1 MPISGHEESGVKSF
15 AGQFS
20 DLVAGVPIKKRRYP
34 PLFRSSSP
42 PPPTPSGEPCSITEV
57 TDLQR
62 KENSSTSQGSSLSN
76 VSIAGAPIK
85 KRRFPS
91 TLQASSPSL
100 EEASC
105 QAKGHALRK
114 EHSSMS
120 LGSTL
125 STSSVGL
132 SDTIG
137 NPVFEEKKSS
147 SDVTIGNPVFEEKK
161 LSSDVTN
168 ADMGQKKSLLEPKQE
183 KSNPETPL
191 PTLTVVNSQEK
202 VVLNE
207 GNDSN
212 LGSQSIKPN
221 TELSLAAK
229 EGPGISTG
237 ADVSKQ
243 IVQDTLK
250 QESPVV
256 SGSTSLS
263 LSFKEHLFAS
273 VTSSEISEL
282 NPNLD
287 KGEPV
292 SLELSLSKEECST
305 HSSNTDAKSDS
316 DTTRVNSRANW
327 DLNTTMDAWD
337 EGSDASSV
345 KTSIDGLNITHNAL
359 DEKQLTTPTGMTPP
373 TSVISVTQ
381 ARIES
386 QNRAFI
392 TSPGLQSKCVHSPDL
407 RLSSYVQKHVEEP
420 SRISVKL
427 NSGNATPIVSLPSL
441 TGTAGDANTASFRLV
456 KPEPYD
462 DNLKKN
468 LKEVNTGP
476 VGSLD
481 IAAVKQE
488 FIQHSVIKPS
498 NSSVSNSKL
507 VDSTFIKSESS
518 HEGGQERSKTAE
530 STATG
535 QLSKVL
541 PQISLSS
548 STSMT
553 GSVVLNS
560 TQVSAKGSHPAV
572 KAVCTPVLTTS
583 NIIGQPENSSCAE
596 GVNVEKVC
604 EEVSSNPEHVPLVT
618 VAFPMVGTATELT
631 NHGLKYSSIVT
642 KKEIADDHDGC
653 RLKLMNEPS
662 DPRDSGEGCVSD
674 EEKITLSADMLED
687 DSYGS
692 DLESDDNHAVTVA
705 VDIGRYIEDDD
716 YEDGEVREPLVP
728 SKVED
733 IICEVREVEH
743 PDLGNYDNKPVE
755 KGVVSNDYPTSSRV
769 VVNDNTDVIHNEI
782 IGKDGVNIPMH
793 EKLGKVIDKNVCMQE
808 SLDGEKSDIAADKRP
823 VNVLERKPLD
833 LSERTIVSET
843 QETVHP
849 SHHAIDG
856 SHVIDVQ
863 CADEVLKTTD
873 TVRHTDFDF
882 PKMEG
887 YANTEDITKDACNS
901 GNQGRIIDLSRAAS
915 SSSPGKTRPISGRSL
930 PTRAGR
936 DVLSDTLDGD
946 KLYRGRDDV
955 YIDAPHRFSRE
966 RHQDRNSRL
975 NFGRGRGRVNNRIR
989 GDWESERE
997 YSGEFYNGPSQQF
1010 RGTRSKYASAIDD
1023 SDLEYNNVGPD
1034 ESYVVNGRLG
1044 RKPLNDGSYIAPRR
1058 RSPAGGRD
1066 GIQMGHR
1073 NPRGVSP
1080 NSRCIG
1086 GDGSELGGMRHSE
1099 KYMRGFADT
1108 LDSVYT
1114 RPQQFEGLDGRFS
1127 RGRGRNFSS
1136 MQRRGG
1142 LSRMR
1147 SKSPVR
1153 SRSRSPGQW
1162 SSPRRRSPRRR
1173 SPDSF
1178 GGHPEMTHRRSPL
1191 YRVDRMRSPDRPVFT
1206 GERVVRRHGSPQFIS
1221 RPSNDMRDIDSARD
1235 HGHPRPVISN
1245 RSPSGRILMRN
1256 NRRFDVVDH
1265 RDRADNDDEYF
1276 GGGGP
1281 MHSGRMIE
1289 HSNSEGNGE
1298 ERRRFGE
1305 RRGPVRTFRPP
1316 YNSANNNV
1324 GENFHLNAE
1333 DGPRQHYR
1341 FCSDESDFHER
1352 GNNLRERDFDRRMK
1366 GRTGN
1371 GPPRR
1376 TRNMDEQEESFRHG
1390 GQGWSDDGFDDISRV
1405 KRKRF

>member
-42 PPPTPSGEPCSITEV
+42 PPPTPSEEPCSIAEETE
-57 TDLQR
+57 LLR
-62 KENSSTSQGSSLSN
+62 KENSSTSQGSTLSN

-91 TLQASSPSL
+91 SLQASL
-100 EEASC
+100 EEASRPE
-105 QAKGHALRK
+105 KSHALRK

-125 STSSVGL
+125 SNSSAGL

-147 SDVTIGNPVFEEKK
+147 SDVTIGNSVFEEKK
-161 LSSDVTN
+161 SSSDVTN
-168 ADMGQKKSLLEPKQE
+168 AGMGQNKSLLMPKQE
-183 KSNPETPL
+183 KSNLEIPPC
-191 PTLTVVNSQEK
+191 TLVVVNSKEK

-207 GNDSN
+207 GSDKN
-212 LGSQSIKPN
+212 LGSQTIKPN

-229 EGPGISTG
+229 EGLGLSIG
-237 ADVSKQ
+237 DDVSKQ

-263 LSFKEHLFAS
+263 LSIKEHLFTS
-273 VTSSEISEL
+273 VTSPKINKI
-282 NPNLD
+282 NPDLD

-345 KTSIDGLNITHNAL
+345 KTSIDGLNITHSAH
-359 DEKQLTTPTGMTPP
+359 DEKQLMSPTRMTPP
-373 TSVISVTQ
+373 TSVISVMQTCK
-381 ARIES
+381 ES
-386 QNRAFI
+386 QNNDFI
-392 TSPGLQSKCVHSPDL
+392 TSPGLHGQQYKYVDSPDL
-407 RLSSYVQKHVEEP
+407 CLSSSNVEEP

-427 NSGNATPIVSLPSL
+427 NSGDATPIVSLPSL

-456 KPEPYD
+456 KPEPVD

-468 LKEVNTGP
+468 LKVVNAGP
-476 VGSLD
+476 VDSLD
-481 IAAVKQE
+481 SVAVKQE
-488 FIQHSVIKPS
+488 FIQHSIIKPS
-498 NSSVSNSKL
+498 NSTVSNSKL
-507 VDSTFIKSESS
+507 VDSTVIKSEPC
-518 HEGGQERSKTAE
+518 HEGSQERSKTAE
-530 STATG
+530 STATA

-548 STSMT
+548 SASMT

-560 TQVSAKGSHPAV
+560 TQVSAKGTHPAV
-572 KAVCTPVLTTS
+572 KAVCTPLLTSS
-583 NIIGQPENSSCAE
+583 NIIGQLENCSRA
-596 GVNVEKVC
+596 GVNVEKAC
-604 EEVSSNPEHVPLVT
+604 EKVSSNPEHVPLVT
-618 VAFPMVGTATELT
+618 VAFPMVGTATELA

-642 KKEIADDHDGC
+642 KKEVADDHDGC
-653 RLKLMNEPS
+653 RLKLMNEPF
-662 DPRDSGEGCVSD
+662 DQRGSGEACVSD

-705 VDIGRYIEDDD
+705 VDIGRYVEDDD
-716 YEDGEVREPLVP
+716 YEDGEVREPLEP

-743 PDLGNYDNKPVE
+743 PDLCNYDNKPVE

-769 VVNDNTDVIHNEI
+769 VENDNTDVIHNEI
-782 IGKDGVNIPMH
+782 ISKDGVNIPMH
-793 EKLGKVIDKNVCMQE
+793 EKLGKVIDKNVCVQE

-843 QETVHP
+843 QETVQP
-849 SHHAIDG
+849 SDHAIDG

-863 CADEVLKTTD
+863 CADEVVKTTD
-873 TVRHTDFDF
+873 TVRQTDFDF

-887 YANTEDITKDACNS
+887 YANTEDITKDVCNS

-946 KLYRGRDDV
+946 KLYRGRDEV
-955 YIDAPHRFSRE
+955 YADSPHRFSRE

-975 NFGRGRGRVNNRIR
+975 NFGRGRGRVSNRIR

-1023 SDLEYNNVGPD
+1023 TDLEYNNVGPD
-1034 ESYVVNGRLG
+1034 DSYVVNGRLG

-1099 KYMRGFADT
+1099 KFMRGFADT

-1142 LSRMR
+1142 LPRMR

-1206 GERVVRRHGSPQFIS
+1206 GERVVRRHGSPQYIS

-1245 RSPSGRILMRN
+1245 RSPSGRILIRN

-1276 GGGGP
+1276 GGGGA
-1281 MHSGRMIE
+1281 MHSGRMVE
-1289 HSNSEGNGE
+1289 HNNSEGNGE

-1316 YNSANNNV
+1316 YNNANNN

-1376 TRNMDEQEESFRHG
+1376 TRNMDEQEENFRHG
-1390 GQGWSDDGFDDISRV
+1390 GQVWSDDGFDDISRV